1 MAYYLKSGKLWKG
14 KVHRMNGQIHTGA
27 THSSASKQVMT
38 RKPTKGGK
46 RK

>member
-1 MAYYLKSGKLWKG
+1 MAYYLKSGKVWKG
-14 KVHRMNGQIHTGA
+14 KVHRMNGQIHKGA
-27 THSSASKQVMT
+27 THSSASKLVMT